1 MGMYNLG
8 SIGDRVWF
16 DANGNGLQDAG
27 EHGVNGV
34 AVNLYKDDNM
44 DNVPDGAA
52 IKTTTT
58 AANSSGD
65 GYYLFS
71 NLVPG
76 KYLVEFNP
84 ANTYKF
90 TTENVTGFATDAND
104 VNNDSD
110 ASPFTGFVS
119 YYYPIGW

>member
-1 MGMYNLG
+1 MTKMQIQLGTTVAEVLTSGEVNLTYDAGMYNLG

-27 EHGVNGV
+27 EHGELNGV

-71 NLVPG
+71 NLVP
-76 KYLVEFNP
+76 
-84 ANTYKF
+84 
-90 TTENVTGFATDAND
+90 
-104 VNNDSD
+104 
-110 ASPFTGFVS
+110 VS
-119 YYYPIGW
+119 IW